1 MDNGVVTM
9 EKSKINVVSYNEE
22 VADMHFLSREL
33 EQLMWIGQV
42 RNWIYKEGRQDKEMA
57 GLPPKFNENLHQVD
71 CSNFGKYFM
80 IDNPAASVMD
90 VSYLDLDGVWTTGSF
105 KALHEREATYATI
118 SIINYNVVLS
128 VNNTYNYNN
137 WDDILDNGGD
147 ADLSLY
153 ASRLSYSLL
162 TDGSKNLP
170 ISTLY
175 DEAVAGLLTYWYQNR
190 RSVVVLTKERAITLF
205 HLLYQLVDI
214 HIGKLCE
221 VTPEIKRGGSVNY
234 ERFRSIMSHIGN
246 FNNINTFLTSVI
258 NGEVDL
264 SNLRY

>member
-1 MDNGVVTM
+1 MDNGLVLM
-9 EKSKINVVSYNEE
+9 EKSKINVVSYGEE
-22 VADMHFLSREL
+22 VADMHFLSRKL

-42 RNWIYKEGRQDKEMA
+42 RNWIYKEGSQDKEMA
-57 GLPPKFNENLHQVD
+57 GLPPKFNENLYKVN

-80 IDNPAASVMD
+80 IDKPVDEMD
-90 VSYLDLDGVWTTGSF
+90 ISYLDLDGVWTTGSF
-105 KALHEREATYATI
+105 KSLYEREATYATI
-118 SIINYNVVLS
+118 SVINYNVALS

-137 WDDILDNGGD
+137 WDDILDNRGD

-162 TDGSKNLP
+162 TDGNTNLP
-170 ISTLY
+170 ILTLY
-175 DEAVAGLLTYWYQNR
+175 DEAVAGLLTCWYQNKR
-190 RSVVVLTKERAITLF
+190 KVVVLTKERAITLF

-214 HIGKLCE
+214 HIGRLCD
-221 VTPEIKRGGSVNY
+221 VTPDIKQGGTVNY
-234 ERFRSIMSHIGN
+234 ERFRSIMNHISN

-258 NGEVDL
+258 CGEVDL